1 MINLPVITNS
11 TQQAREIIVFAAVRA
26 CDLIETPRAN
36 GLDIHYYDKEGQLD
50 IVDLTTIQCVVG
62 RVRDRN
68 RWTLIDRS
76 GQLARAVWED
86 NNVL

>member
-1 MINLPVITNS
+1 MVINLPVIANS
-11 TQQAREIIVFAAVRA
+11 TQQALEIVVFAAVRA
-26 CDLIETPRAN
+26 CDLIETPQTN

-62 RVRDRN
+62 RVHDRN
-68 RWTLIDRS
+68 RWALIDRS

-86 NNVL
+86 NDV